1 MIHRSATSVRSL
13 VVHTGGIGDFL
24 LMCPTLKRLAEDGPL
39 ELAGP
44 HRDRL
49 NLAVASGIAD
59 VAHDLDSTGFGSVFT
74 MAGDSILRFL
84 SGFDRVIVWMQD
96 DGAIRK
102 ACESAGVR
110 DIRIFPG
117 LPPENWRRHASDY
130 YAECLGMTS
139 LPPLRLPFES
149 DETPHDVLVHPGSG
163 GARKNWPMD
172 CFESL
177 AAKLESAGRQ
187 VEWIIGPAEGH
198 LSLPDTSRLLALPSL
213 VSLARHLSVTRLY
226 VGNDSG
232 ITHLAAAC
240 GCESI
245 AIFGPTDPVVWAP
258 RGGHVT
264 VVHERPWPGVDRV
277 LAALRL

>member
-1 MIHRSATSVRSL
+1 MIHRTAMSIRTL

-44 HRDRL
+44 YRDRL
-49 NLAVASGIAD
+49 HLAVASGIAD
-59 VAHDLDSTGFGSVFT
+59 AAHDLDSTGFGSVF
-74 MAGDSILRFL
+74 AEVGDSVLRFL

-117 LPPENWRRHASDY
+117 LPPENWSRHASDY
-130 YAECLGMTS
+130 FAECLGMGS

-149 DETPHDVLVHPGSG
+149 DEAPHDVLIHPGSG

-172 CFESL
+172 RFATL
-177 AAKLESAGRQ
+177 AAKLESAGRR
-187 VEWIIGPAEGH
+187 VEWIVGPAEEH
-198 LSLPDTSRLLALPSL
+198 LSLPEKSVLLAVPSL
-213 VSLARHLSVTRLY
+213 VTLARHLSVTRLY

-245 AIFGPTDPVVWAP
+245 AIFGPTNPVVWAP
-258 RGGHVT
+258 RGDHVT
-264 VVHERPWPGVDRV
+264 VVYEGAWPGFDRV
-277 LAALRL
+277 RAALRL